1 MILRDR
7 KMVAECTG
15 CGNMTY
21 KFNEKRIKRNVNFQ
35 SDIPCRYCQNQRFK
49 VLIAVV
55 KPTYIT
61 IEPLEA
67 AQHENDAKLMVHG

>member
-21 KFNEKRIKRNVNFQ
+21 KFNENRIKRNITFK
-35 SDIPCRYCQNQRFK
+35 SDISCRYCQKNEFK

-67 AQHENDAKLMVHG
+67 AQRENDAKLMVHG